1 MGLMGEQHGTRLM
14 SQLRSGVVLS
24 LLLLICLTKYVCD
37 AKQDQFLAYEC
48 LFSFFALSTSK
59 TYNIRIYRHAYG
71 PLNPDLISCVLVSDC
86 DALIL
91 RSVIIC

>member
-48 LFSFFALSTSK
+48 LFSFLHFQQVRLT
-59 TYNIRIYRHAYG
+59 TYTGI
-71 PLNPDLISCVLVSDC
+71 LIGL
-86 DALIL
+86 
-91 RSVIIC
+91 

>member
-1 MGLMGEQHGTRLM
+1 MGLMGEQHGTKLM

-37 AKQDQFLAYEC
+37 AKQDQFLVFEC
-48 LFSFFALSTSK
+48 LFGFFALSTSK
-59 TYNIRIYRHAYG
+59 TYSIYRHAYG
-71 PLNPDLISCVLVSDC
+71 PLNPDLKSCVLMSDC

>member
-14 SQLRSGVVLS
+14 SQLRSGVVLLS

-71 PLNPDLISCVLVSDC
+71 PLNPGLISHILCSCVRL
-86 DALIL
+86 
-91 RSVIIC
+91 

>member
-37 AKQDQFLAYEC
+37 AKQDQFSGYEYEC

-59 TYNIRIYRHAYG
+59 TYNIYYTGRHA
-71 PLNPDLISCVLVSDC
+71 
-86 DALIL
+86 
-91 RSVIIC
+91 